1 MKNNNFKALVVAAFP
16 GLTVKK
22 DIESPRLFVML
33 NKNGEIFS
41 EKMTSY
47 SAIKS
52 WEIAYKLMINGE
64 LQPYWKDDSE
74 KSLMKSKEKLVEA
87 KKDPNWQQ
95 LSEKQ
100 VQQFIDETLKE
111 YRYT

>member
-1 MKNNNFKALVVAAFP
+1 
-16 GLTVKK
+16 
-22 DIESPRLFVML
+22 
-33 NKNGEIFS
+33 
-41 EKMTSY
+41 MTSY

-52 WEIAYKLMINGE
+52 WEIAYKLMIRGE

-95 LSEKQ
+95 
-100 VQQFIDETLKE
+100 FIDETLKG
-111 YRYT
+111 YM